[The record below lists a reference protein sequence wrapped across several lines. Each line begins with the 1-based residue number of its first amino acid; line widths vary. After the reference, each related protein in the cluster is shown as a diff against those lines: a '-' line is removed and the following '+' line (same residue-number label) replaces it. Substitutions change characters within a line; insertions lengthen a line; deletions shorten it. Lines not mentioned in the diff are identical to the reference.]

1 MLNETEI
8 KLQFPSEGEM
18 QRILLWCER
27 ELGPGTLITQRDE
40 YYDTSTESLRH
51 HDLTLR
57 LRTAND
63 KLLIAMKSPRVF
75 LTDAIH
81 DRIELEFT
89 AADRDEVTRAINRY
103 QLRPTAIT
111 EKRRWRFVS
120 KEFTILIDQLPFIGS
135 FLEIEG
141 PSVQKINE
149 IVSLLGLPERA
160 AVNKNYSELLE
171 DKLREIGLPLRPNLR
186 ATFDEEMRWKQ
197 GHR

>member
-8 KLQFPSEGEM
+8 KVQLHSKDELQRVLS
-18 QRILLWCER
+18 WCER
-27 ELGPGTLITQRDE
+27 ELGQATLIRQRDE
-40 YYDTSTESLRH
+40 YYDTATESLRQ

-89 AADRDEVTRAINRY
+89 AADRDEVARTIDRY
-103 QLRPTAIT
+103 GLRPTAIT
-111 EKRRWRFVS
+111 EKRRWKFQSDDFKV
-120 KEFTILIDQLPFIGS
+120 LIDQLPFIGS
-135 FLEIEG
+135 FLEIEA
-141 PSVQKINE
+141 PSVEKINQL
-149 IVSLLGLPERA
+149 VSLLGLPQSA

-171 DKLREIGLPLRPNLR
+171 DKLKEIGLPLRPNLR
-186 ATFDEEMRWKQ
+186 ATFEEEARWTQNNK
-197 GHR
+197 